1 MKPARQ
7 PSSTLMFAEASE
19 AGQVVARQLSENAVF
34 AKELAKL
41 ILRPATHTI
50 FTCARG
56 SSDHAAAYG
65 KFLFETRLRKT
76 VSSHPPSMG
85 SVYRVP
91 MKHMAEQPF
100 IVVSQS
106 GKSPD
111 LLASAEVA
119 REAGA
124 IVIAIVNDESAPL
137 VRLADIVMPLRAGP
151 ERSVAA
157 TKSFIATLSA
167 FAQILSECVDGK
179 ALDPVISALP
189 DQLYQAWTASWDQ
202 ALAPFLRARSLFV
215 LGRGPSFGIA
225 LEAALKFKETC
236 GIHAEAFSTAEVAHG
251 PMAVVD
257 RNFPILVFPP
267 LDEARAGMDAL
278 LRLFI
283 EKEAIVAGAGP
294 VGHGAI
300 ELPIVAGLHPVTA
313 PISMIQ
319 SFYRF
324 ANALAIERGFDPDMP
339 PLLKKVTET
348 I

>member
-1 MKPARQ
+1 MNAARH
-7 PSSTLMFAEASE
+7 PTSTLMFSEASE
-19 AGQVVARQLSENAVF
+19 AGQIVAKQLSDNAVL

-65 KFLFETRLRKT
+65 KFLFEAHLRKT

-91 MKHMAEQPF
+91 MEHMAGQPF

-124 IVIAIVNDESAPL
+124 IVIAMVNDESAPL
-137 VRLADIVMPLRAGP
+137 VPLADIVIPLRAGP

-167 FAQILSECVDGK
+167 FAQIISECAGGQ
-179 ALDPVISALP
+179 ALDPVIAALP
-189 DQLYQAWTASWDQ
+189 DQLCQAWAVSWDE
-202 ALAPFLRARSLFV
+202 ALAPFSQARSLFV

-251 PMAVVD
+251 PMAVID

-278 LRLFI
+278 LRLFL

-300 ELPIVAGLHPVTA
+300 ELPVVAGLHPVTA
-313 PISMIQ
+313 PITMIQ
-319 SFYRF
+319 SCYRF
-324 ANALAIERGFDPDMP
+324 ANALAIERGLDPDRP